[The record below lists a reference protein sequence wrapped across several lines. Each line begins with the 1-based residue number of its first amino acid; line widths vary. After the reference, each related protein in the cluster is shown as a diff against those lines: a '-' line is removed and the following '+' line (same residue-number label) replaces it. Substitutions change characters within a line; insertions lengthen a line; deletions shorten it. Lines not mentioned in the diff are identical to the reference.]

1 MKGLPRG
8 AALTHS
14 DDQSR
19 RNKYL
24 SLWDYGPCFWFGL
37 AVLFVIEGLMFY
49 TQLADQILPYFPRA
63 FDQTSYSVETYQ
75 LIDGF
80 QKHGWQAFLHP
91 IANPP
96 ATGVTFIIQG
106 ALLSLIGGANRGAF
120 ISLNLIYFI
129 ALQICLFVT
138 VRSRTNSVVLAWVG
152 IAILLTARTHFNF
165 AGDLYDYRIDYSAL
179 CLYGIWCCFLLSS
192 QAFRNRDANIGVVI
206 SGVLLILER
215 FFTILYIGTVL
226 GALLLATLLVLYF
239 AKTPEHRAEATRT
252 AKNLFVCGAFTIL
265 ATLPFLFNARH
276 AIFSYYVV
284 GHVLS
289 SEKYIR
295 AAESGVSTLFDELTY
310 YPWSLGAHH
319 LGNQILAFG
328 AVVLAGMIFAYFFIG
343 GGQARTAIGRLR
355 GMGFD
360 LLALVLAVVVPL
372 TLLTFD
378 VAKSPVV
385 GGVVTVPC
393 ILLFILITS
402 VFTSSHSL
410 PGQSVATNRTQV
422 RQLGRFV
429 RSFLILGCV
438 IVAMAIFLAN
448 GTASQHNLSR
458 SDLVRVNNVN
468 QAIAGYIIDHAI
480 SNPRISFDRV
490 DEYLNA
496 GTIQVRGYELWRR
509 FIDIVPKIYGT
520 WAMPR
525 DEAMK
530 LVQDSDIVILSDPVL
545 GREFSHYPM
554 DTKIREYWSELQ
566 QWTEANL
573 ARLYTTNINGIPFCV
588 FHKPLAKSEGGSGDW
603 ITSRGLTFTLNR
615 SELQRWPFLI
625 LDGNYKNDVLGD
637 KPGVRALATS
647 EDEPSIELPVRFETS
662 NTQYHLVVDARG
674 AARASGVTRIQLT
687 FDRYF
692 VPKERGINEDVRQL
706 VMQLPTSEALRANDD
721 DP

>member
-1 MKGLPRG
+1 MKGLPQG
-8 AALTHS
+8 AALPTHN

-19 RNKYL
+19 RNRYL
-24 SLWDYGPCFWFGL
+24 SPWDYGSRSLFGL

-49 TQLADQILPYFPRA
+49 TQLVDQILPYFPRA
-63 FDQTSYSVETYQ
+63 FDQTSYSVATYQ
-75 LIDGF
+75 LIERFRND
-80 QKHGWQAFLHP
+80 GWQAFLHLT
-91 IANPP
+91 NPP

-120 ISLNLIYFI
+120 LSLNLIYFI
-129 ALQICLFVT
+129 ALQVCLFVT
-138 VRSRTNSVVLAWVG
+138 VRSRTNSVALAWVG
-152 IAILLTARTHFNF
+152 IAILLSARTHFSFQGN
-165 AGDLYDYRIDYSAL
+165 LYDYRIDYSAL

-192 QAFRNRDANIGVVI
+192 HAFRNRDATIGVVI
-206 SGVLLILER
+206 AGVLLVLER

-226 GALLLATLLVLYF
+226 GALFLATLPALYF
-239 AKTPEHRAEATRT
+239 AKTPEHRTEAART
-252 AKNLFVCGAFTIL
+252 AKNLFLCGAFTAL
-265 ATLPFLFNARH
+265 TTLPFLFKARH

-295 AAESGVSTLFDELTY
+295 AAESRVSTFFDEVTY

-319 LGNQILAFG
+319 LGSQMLAFG
-328 AVVLAGMIFAYFFIG
+328 AVVLAGMIFAYFFIE
-343 GGQARTAIGRLR
+343 GGQARGAVGRLR

-360 LLALVLAVVVPL
+360 LLALALAIVVPL

-378 VAKSPVV
+378 LSKSPVV

-393 ILLFILITS
+393 ILLFILIAS

-410 PGQSVATNRTQV
+410 PGQSLATNRTKVQ
-422 RQLGRFV
+422 QMGRYV
-429 RSFLILGCV
+429 HSSLTVGCV
-438 IVAMAIFLAN
+438 VVAMAIFLAN

-468 QAIAGYIIDHAI
+468 KAIASYIIDHAI
-480 SNPRISFDRV
+480 ANPSISFDRI

-496 GTIQVRGYELWRR
+496 GTIQVYGYEVWRR
-509 FIDIVPKIYGT
+509 FIDIVPKTHGMFAI
-520 WAMPR
+520 PR
-525 DEAMK
+525 DKAMK
-530 LVQDSDIVILSDPVL
+530 LVQDSDIVVLSDPVL

-554 DTKIREYWSELQ
+554 DTKIREYWSDLR

-573 ARLYTTNINGIPFCV
+573 ALLYTTNINGIPFRV
-588 FHKPLAKSEGGSGDW
+588 FHKPIAKSEGGSGDW

-625 LDGNYKNDVLGD
+625 LDGEYDNFIGD
-637 KPGVRALATS
+637 KPGARALATS
-647 EDEPSIELPVRFETS
+647 ENEPFIELPVRFETS
-662 NTQYHLVVDARG
+662 GTQYHLVVDARG
-674 AARASGVTRIQLT
+674 AAGSSGVTRIQLT

-692 VPKERGINEDVRQL
+692 VPKGRGINEDTREL
-706 VMQLPTSEALRANDD
+706 VIRLPTTEALRANE
-721 DP
+721 